1 MRLDAHIQVDQ
12 CRDLLRRAKI
22 SQVVERRVIL
32 SQINSVA
39 CKGTMSITIVVTRRS
54 LTVISDH
61 MAMTRSLA
69 YVYILKIAIPK

>member
-1 MRLDAHIQVDQ
+1 MRLDAHIRVDQ

-32 SQINSVA
+32 SQTNSVA

-61 MAMTRSLA
+61 MAMRRSLA